1 MSEIDM
7 NSVLMQM
14 RAMAARA
21 HGVETA
27 AAAGRGGASEFSN
40 LLKGA
45 VDKVNQTQQ
54 TADNLATAFQKG
66 DPGTD
71 VAQVM
76 VAMQKANLSFQ
87 AITQVRN
94 KLVNAYQ
101 EIMNMQ
107 I

>member
-1 MSEIDM
+1 
-7 NSVLMQM
+7 MQSL
-14 RAMAARA
+14 RRWRSA
-21 HGVETA
+21 ESL
-27 AAAGRGGASEFSN
+27 AG
-40 LLKGA
+40 
-45 VDKVNQTQQ
+45 
-54 TADNLATAFQKG
+54 AFERG

-76 VAMQKANLSFQ
+76 LAMQKANLSFQ

-107 I
+107 V

>member
-7 NSVLMQM
+7 NSVLLQM
-14 RAMAARA
+14 RTMAARA
-21 HGVETA
+21 SGAAAETA
-27 AAAGRGGASEFSN
+27 VNRGGGEFSN

-54 TADNLATAFQKG
+54 TAESLAGAFERG

-76 VAMQKANLSFQ
+76 LAMQKANLSFQ

-107 I
+107 V

>member
-7 NSVLMQM
+7 NSVLLQM

-21 HGVETA
+21 HGAEAGTA
-27 AAAGRGGASEFSN
+27 INRSGGSEFSN
-40 LLKGA
+40 LFKGA

-54 TADNLATAFQKG
+54 SAEKLATAFEKG

-76 VAMQKANLSFQ
+76 LAMQKANLSFQ

-107 I
+107 V

>member
-7 NSVLMQM
+7 NSVLLQM
-14 RAMAARA
+14 RTMAARA
-21 HGVETA
+21 HGVEAQTA
-27 AAAGRGGASEFSN
+27 VNRSGGGEFSN

-54 TADNLATAFQKG
+54 TSESLAGAFERG

-76 VAMQKANLSFQ
+76 LAMQKANLSFQ

-107 I
+107 V